1 MTNICQLLY
10 WHLTRY
16 IPCAILLTVKGIETD
31 EDKEMTNKF
40 ELNGKWYMT
49 DDETIKVLRSIIP
62 SAKNS
67 SDSTAVI
74 AVMALGLKAGRII
87 ELA

>member
-1 MTNICQLLY
+1 MS
-10 WHLTRY
+10 
-16 IPCAILLTVKGIETD
+16 ILGIETD

-49 DDETIKVLRSIIP
+49 DGETIEVLRSIIP

-67 SDSTAVI
+67 GDSTAVI

>member
-1 MTNICQLLY
+1 
-10 WHLTRY
+10 
-16 IPCAILLTVKGIETD
+16 
-31 EDKEMTNKF
+31 MTNKF